1 MSMTKVFRSGNS
13 QAVRIPREFQFDTDE
28 VEIERRGDEVV
39 LRRPLRN
46 LRSAFDAL
54 VGMPADFFAAGRQDP
69 VPQAREGL

>member
-1 MSMTKVFRSGNS
+1 MSIAKVFRSGNS

-28 VEIERRGDEVV
+28 VEIQRRGDEIV

-54 VGMPADFFAAGRQDP
+54 AGMPADFFAEGRQDSA
-69 VPQAREGL
+69 PQSREGL